1 MKYIV
6 TTWLSFLKP
15 STKKWGEY
23 AMSNYCHFCC
33 IISINFIAIL
43 IGSVAIPSVPAIA
56 QECNSVSLWEQNS
69 FSSLN
74 FSDRYI
80 RHSSFLGH
88 LSDPRLPNPNTK
100 VEFEDAT
107 FDVLPGFSCRQN
119 IPSVSIRS
127 RNYPKRWMRH
137 SFWRIR
143 FDEYDQGAQPSDLFK
158 KDASFEMVPGLAGQ
172 CISFR
177 SVNYPDRYI
186 RHRNFGLWLD
196 VLENTDLFRRDATFC
211 KQPPRAGYY
220 PTTNQPS
227 NLPDTRPTISVSLL
241 QSQTFLVE
249 GSGFLPGEQVAIR
262 IADDALNPNPLYYTK
277 AREDRSISVTLSIP
291 CGPGRLYFSAN
302 DGRKDSSDRTGM
314 LWSNTVPISCQ

>member
-1 MKYIV
+1 M
-6 TTWLSFLKP
+6 L
-15 STKKWGEY
+15 
-23 AMSNYCHFCC
+23 NYRHFCC
-33 IISINFIAIL
+33 VISIKFIAIL
-43 IGSVAIPSVPAIA
+43 TTSVAIPSAPAIA
-56 QECNSVSLWEQNS
+56 QECNSASLWDQNS

-74 FSDRYI
+74 FSERYI
-80 RHSSFLGH
+80 RHSSFLGY

-107 FDVLPGFSCRQN
+107 FDVLPGFSCRKN

-137 SFWRIR
+137 SLWRIR

-158 KDASFEMVPGLAGQ
+158 KDASFEMVVPGLAGQ
-172 CISFR
+172 CVSFR

-186 RHRNFGLWLD
+186 RHRNFELWLD
-196 VLENTDLFRRDATFC
+196 VLENTDPFRRDATFC

-220 PTTNQPS
+220 PTTDGS
-227 NLPDTRPTISVSLL
+227 SKLSDTRPTISVSLP
-241 QSQTFLVE
+241 QSRTFLVQ
-249 GSGFLPGEQVAIR
+249 GSGFLPGKQVAIR
-262 IADDALNPNPLYYTK
+262 IADDALNPNLFYYTT
-277 AREDRSISVTLSIP
+277 ASANGSINMTLSIP

-302 DGRKDSSDRTGM
+302 DGRQDSSDRTGT

>member
-1 MKYIV
+1 
-6 TTWLSFLKP
+6 
-15 STKKWGEY
+15 
-23 AMSNYCHFCC
+23 MSNYCHFYC
-33 IISINFIAIL
+33 IVSIKFIAIL
-43 IGSVAIPSVPAIA
+43 AASVAIPSTSAIA

-74 FSDRYI
+74 FSERYI
-80 RHSSFLGH
+80 RHSSFLGY

-158 KDASFEMVPGLAGQ
+158 KDASFEMVVPGLAGQ
-172 CISFR
+172 CVSFR

-186 RHRNFGLWLD
+186 RHRNFELWLD

-220 PTTNQPS
+220 RATDESSKP
-227 NLPDTRPTISVSLL
+227 PDTPPTIPTISVSLP
-241 QSQTFLVE
+241 QSQTFLVQ
-249 GSGFLPGEQVAIR
+249 GSGFLPGKQVAIR
-262 IADDALNPNPLYYTK
+262 IADDALNPNLFYYTT
-277 AREDRSISVTLSIP
+277 ATANGSINMTLSIP
-291 CGPGRLYFSAN
+291 CSPSRLYFSAN
-302 DGRKDSSDRTGM
+302 DGRQNSSDRTGM
-314 LWSNTVPISCQ
+314 LWSNTVTLSCQ